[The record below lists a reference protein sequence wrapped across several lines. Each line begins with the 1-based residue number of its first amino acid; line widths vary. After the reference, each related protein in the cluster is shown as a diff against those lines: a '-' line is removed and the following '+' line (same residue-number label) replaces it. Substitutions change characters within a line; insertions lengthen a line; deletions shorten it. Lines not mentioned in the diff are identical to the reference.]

1 MWRRS
6 NRRIAGFLKR
16 FGRAQDGVTA
26 IEFAF
31 VGGPFLYLLC
41 VIFETGLMLFS
52 EYVVENGVAEAARMI
67 RTGQVQAAGMSASD
81 FKNIVCGQLTAY
93 LDCSTKLHVDVRKF
107 TAFADINLPS
117 STNGQELSSDVTTNA
132 QFQTGGPMEVV
143 VVRAYYEW
151 KLFVPGLS
159 QLSNLSGGRRLLS
172 SGAVF
177 RNEPFPS
184 DT

>member
-1 MWRRS
+1 
-6 NRRIAGFLKR
+6 
-16 FGRAQDGVTA
+16 
-26 IEFAF
+26 
-31 VGGPFLYLLC
+31 
-41 VIFETGLMLFS
+41 
-52 EYVVENGVAEAARMI
+52 MI

-117 STNGQELSSDVTTNA
+117 STNGQELSSDVTSNA

-151 KLFVPGLS
+151 TLFVPGLS